1 MHLTHLPQAL
11 LLLLTLTQNALTR
24 PESRTDQNPL
34 GLNQHP
40 ATLDPDSPKARQQ
53 RLEAWKAQKP
63 MHTTALLAGAAA
75 TAVSQSQLRNGRRR
89 DFSRITGEQGI
100 WMPADLWDD
109 EDAVGTEPDP
119 GVVSVRGE
127 KALEWDEEVQLAD
140 EDVVTHRTVYGMSV
154 DGMRDVLARVW
165 RKLEKA
171 SSIVQRT
178 TKKAAYKAR
187 LLEDGHDGDL

>member
-1 MHLTHLPQAL
+1 
-11 LLLLTLTQNALTR
+11 
-24 PESRTDQNPL
+24 
-34 GLNQHP
+34 
-40 ATLDPDSPKARQQ
+40 
-53 RLEAWKAQKP
+53 
-63 MHTTALLAGAAA
+63 
-75 TAVSQSQLRNGRRR
+75 
-89 DFSRITGEQGI
+89 
-100 WMPADLWDD
+100 MPADLWDD

-171 SSIVQRT
+171 SSVVQRT